1 TSSSS
6 SSTSSS
12 TSSTTS
18 TSPSS
23 SSSSPTSTSS
33 SSSTTTTLPANAP
46 PDCSAARPNPAE
58 LWPPN
63 GAFLSVSIVGLT
75 DPDGDLLK
83 TTITGI
89 KQDEPE
95 VGTCLAAATG
105 VNTTTAMLRAERAG
119 AGDGRVYHVSFT
131 ASDGKGGQC
140 RGTVNVCVPHDQR
153 PGHVCGDQGPLVD
166 STAPCG

>member
-1 TSSSS
+1 VCACL
-6 SSTSSS
+6 
-12 TSSTTS
+12 
-18 TSPSS
+18 PSA
-23 SSSSPTSTSS
+23 PIQ
-33 SSSTTTTLPANAP
+33 PANALP
-46 PDCSAARPNPAE
+46 ICSAARPNPAE

-63 GAFLSVSIVGLT
+63 GAFLAVSIIGLT
-75 DPDGDLLK
+75 DPDGNPLT

-89 KQDEPE
+89 TQDEPE
-95 VGTCLAAATG
+95 VGTCVAAATG
-105 VNTTTAMLRAERAG
+105 LNTATAMLRADRDG

-140 RGTVNVCVPHDQR
+140 GGTVNVCVPHDQR